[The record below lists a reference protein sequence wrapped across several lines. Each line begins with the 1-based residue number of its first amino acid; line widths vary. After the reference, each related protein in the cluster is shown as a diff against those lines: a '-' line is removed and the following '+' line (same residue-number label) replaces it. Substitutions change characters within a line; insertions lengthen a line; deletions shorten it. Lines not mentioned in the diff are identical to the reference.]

1 MNGGCGEGVFFFF
14 FCVQCFLFMLANV
27 RRGDVLVSSSDES
40 EVELDVSSNGFR
52 HLVSQLADSPP
63 PAMSENARLW
73 TLVSL
78 MDRLV
83 RKRLKSGWSS
93 LRPERNQIRN
103 SFTKLRQLFGFQL
116 LTSTLK
122 SHESRLMSSTILSLA
137 TSSRYPRSIKAS

>member
-1 MNGGCGEGVFFFF
+1 
-14 FCVQCFLFMLANV
+14 MLANV

-40 EVELDVSSNGFR
+40 EVEMDVSSNRFR

-63 PAMSENARLW
+63 PAVSENARLW

-78 MDRLV
+78 MERLV

-93 LRPERNQIRN
+93 LRPERDHKKI

-116 LTSTLK
+116 LSSTLK
-122 SHESRLMSSTILSLA
+122 SHETRLLSSSLLSLA